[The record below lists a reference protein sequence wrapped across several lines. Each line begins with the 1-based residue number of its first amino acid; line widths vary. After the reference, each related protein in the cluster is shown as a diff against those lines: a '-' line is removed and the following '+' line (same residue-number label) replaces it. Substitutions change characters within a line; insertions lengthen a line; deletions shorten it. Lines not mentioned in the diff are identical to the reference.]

1 MKVVLVTGG
10 AGEIGSAIC
19 KKFAANG
26 YNVIVTYNSN
36 SAKAEK
42 LLTELNEITNYELRI
57 KNTNESEVNRNSE
70 IVNRQFNH
78 SIFHAPTTD
87 AQKVNDLKA
96 FVAEKYGKLDVLVNN
111 AGITTPVPHEDLE
124 GLTDEWIDKIMQT
137 NFRGSFAMVRAMK
150 QLMMNDECLML
161 NENDENKTSFITQH
175 SSLVVNISSIA
186 GIYGIGSN
194 VAYCASKA
202 AIDSMTRSL
211 ARALA
216 PKIRV
221 VSVSPGFVEGEYT
234 KSFDPKFLQNQR
246 DNTPLGRFATGV
258 DVANAVF
265 AVATQLTFST
275 GNIIT
280 VDGGRLL
287 K

>member
-1 MKVVLVTGG
+1 MKTVLVTGG

-19 KKFAANG
+19 KQFAANG
-26 YNVIVTYNSN
+26 YDVIATYNSN
-36 SAKAEK
+36 PVKAEK
-42 LLTELNEITNYELRI
+42 LLAELNQLPVTN
-57 KNTNESEVNRNSE
+57 NR
-70 IVNRQFNH
+70 FPNH

-87 AQKVNDLKA
+87 AQKVADLKV
-96 FVAEKYGKLDVLVNN
+96 FISEKYEKLDVLVNN
-111 AGITTPVPHEDLE
+111 AGITTPVPHDDLE

-137 NFRGSFAMVRAMK
+137 NFRGSFAMVRATK
-150 QLMMNDECLML
+150 ELLEKGFDESK
-161 NENDENKTSFITQH
+161 D
-175 SSLVVNISSIA
+175 SSLIVNISSIA

-202 AIDSMTRSL
+202 AVDSMTRSL
-211 ARALA
+211 ARVLA
-216 PKIRV
+216 PKIRM

-234 KSFDPKFLQNQR
+234 KNFDPTFLKNQM

-265 AVATQLTFST
+265 ALATSLTFST

>member
-1 MKVVLVTGG
+1 MKTVLITGG

-19 KKFAANG
+19 RKFAENG
-26 YNVIVTYNSN
+26 FDVIITYNSN
-36 SAKAEK
+36 SQKAKK
-42 LLTELNEITNYELRI
+42 VLQSLP
-57 KNTNESEVNRNSE
+57 KG
-70 IVNRQFNH
+70 NH
-78 SIFHAPTTD
+78 SIFHAPTTN
-87 AQKVNDLKA
+87 AQKVAELKA
-96 FVAEKYGKLDVLVNN
+96 FVAEKYGKLDILVNN
-111 AGITTPVPHEDLE
+111 AGITTPVPHHDLDS
-124 GLTDEWIDKIMQT
+124 LTDEWIDKIMQT
-137 NFRGSFAMVRAMK
+137 NFRGGFAMVRAMK
-150 QLMMNDECLML
+150 DLLMQSTE
-161 NENDENKTSFITQH
+161 KTALI
-175 SSLVVNISSIA
+175 VNISSIA

-194 VAYCASKA
+194 VAYCASKSA
-202 AIDSMTRSL
+202 VDSMTRSL

-234 KSFDPKFLQNQR
+234 KNFDPAFLKNQM
-246 DNTPLGRFATGV
+246 DNTPLERFAMGE

>member
-1 MKVVLVTGG
+1 MKENNSPIRNPQSTILVTGG
-10 AGEIGSAIC
+10 SGEIGSAIC
-19 KKFAANG
+19 KKFAENG
-26 YNVIVTYNSN
+26 FSVIATYNSN

-42 LLTELNEITNYELRI
+42 LLAELNAI
-57 KNTNESEVNRNSE
+57 RNPQSE
-70 IVNRQFNH
+70 IPNH

-87 AQKVNDLKA
+87 AEKVAELKA
-96 FVAEKYGKLDVLVNN
+96 FIAEKYGKLDVLVNN
-111 AGITTPVPHEDLE
+111 AGITTPVPHDDLD

-137 NFRGSFAMVRAMK
+137 NFRGSFAMVRAMRDLLDIAIEK
-150 QLMMNDECLML
+150 NPQSEIVNP
-161 NENDENKTSFITQH
+161 K
-175 SSLVVNISSIA
+175 SSLIVNISSIA

-202 AIDSMTRSL
+202 AVDSMTRSL
-211 ARALA
+211 ARSLA

-234 KSFDPKFLQNQR
+234 KSFDAGFLQNQR
-246 DNTPLGRFATGV
+246 DNTPLGRFATGN
-258 DVANAVF
+258 DVAEAVY
-265 AVATQLTFST
+265 AVATILTFST

>member
-1 MKVVLVTGG
+1 MERIKNNEEITPPLGRYAARAGGAVLITGG

-19 KKFAANG
+19 RKFAENG
-26 YNVIVTYNSN
+26 YSVIATYNSN

-42 LLTELNEITNYELRI
+42 LEEELNAISDCLI
-57 KNTNESEVNRNSE
+57 RNSSLV
-70 IVNRQFNH
+70 IRH
-78 SIFHAPTTD
+78 SIVHAPTTD
-87 AQKVNDLKA
+87 AQKVADLKV
-96 FVAEKYGKLDVLVNN
+96 FVSEKYGKLDVLVNN
-111 AGITTPVPHEDLE
+111 AGITTPVPHDDLD

-137 NFRGSFAMVRAMK
+137 NVRGSFAMVRAMRE
-150 QLMMNDECLML
+150 LLEVTPSGA
-161 NENDENKTSFITQH
+161 EGTSIRGA
-175 SSLVVNISSIA
+175 LIVNISSIA
-186 GIYGIGSN
+186 GSSGIGSN

-211 ARALA
+211 ARVLA

-234 KSFDPKFLQNQR
+234 KNFDPKFLQNQM

-258 DVANAVF
+258 DVANAVY
-265 AVATQLTFST
+265 ALATSLTFST
-275 GNIIT
+275 GTIIT

>member
-1 MKVVLVTGG
+1 MEENARNTNPKSIKNTILVTGG
-10 AGEIGSAIC
+10 SGEIGSAIC
-19 KKFAANG
+19 RKFAEN
-26 YNVIVTYNSN
+26 NFDVIITFNSN
-36 SAKAEK
+36 VEKAEK
-42 LLTELNEITNYELRI
+42 LL
-57 KNTNESEVNRNSE
+57 NSLP
-70 IVNRQFNH
+70 VGNH

-87 AQKVNDLKA
+87 GLKVEELRL
-96 FVAEKYGKLDVLVNN
+96 FVEEKYGKLDVLVNN
-111 AGITTPVPHEDLE
+111 AGITTPVKHDDLD

-150 QLMMNDECLML
+150 
-161 NENDENKTSFITQH
+161 
-175 SSLVVNISSIA
+175 SLLEYGESEIRNPTLIVNISSIA

-202 AIDSMTRSL
+202 ALDSMTRSL

-216 PKIRV
+216 PHIRV

-234 KSFDPKFLQNQR
+234 KNFDPIFLKNQL
-246 DNTPLGRFATGV
+246 DNTPLNRFATGD
-258 DVANAVF
+258 DVANAVLS
-265 AVATQLTFST
+265 VATLLTFST

-287 K
+287 L